1 MCINTSQSQLTVKFP
16 PSVGNQKEKF
26 TFDAST
32 LLWRNP
38 FCRLPWPGL
47 ASLWTLKDGL
57 RIEGW
62 HVQFCLMKFAL
73 QFANNCGRTINLDK
87 VLCLL
92 CLRRVGSVCG
102 LRYEALF
109 LSTSAYFMLNSRKH
123 KTKTVRLGIYMFMFV
138 QNVSTHMDIYIGSPR
153 CRYSFCPEH
162 IFNFA

>member
-1 MCINTSQSQLTVKFP
+1 M
-16 PSVGNQKEKF
+16 F
-26 TFDAST
+26 TLSAS
-32 LLWRNP
+32 
-38 FCRLPWPGL
+38 G
-47 ASLWTLKDGL
+47 
-57 RIEGW
+57 
-62 HVQFCLMKFAL
+62 
-73 QFANNCGRTINLDK
+73 
-87 VLCLL
+87 
-92 CLRRVGSVCG
+92 RVGSVCG

>member
-16 PSVGNQKEKF
+16 PPVGNQKEKF

-92 CLRRVGSVCG
+92 CLRRVGSVD
-102 LRYEALF
+102 LWTPVWSIVFKYFRLF
-109 LSTSAYFMLNSRKH
+109 YAEFAETQNKNCSSRNLH
-123 KTKTVRLGIYMFMFV
+123 VHVCAERFHPYGYLHRFT
-138 QNVSTHMDIYIGSPR
+138 
-153 CRYSFCPEH
+153 
-162 IFNFA
+162 